1 MKNNNEKE
9 LKPRRYERLQGA
21 EWDKVKSN
29 YKLLYTYTSD
39 KGNIK
44 GIYQEINGKSRV
56 AHWLNEDEKKE
67 YLESVAKATKE
78 VIK

>member
-9 LKPRRYERLQGA
+9 LQPKRYERLQGD
-21 EWDKVKSN
+21 EWNKVKGN

-44 GIYQEINGKSRV
+44 GIYQEINGKKRV
-56 AHWLNEDEKKE
+56 SHWLNEEEKKA
-67 YLESVAKATKE
+67 YKE
-78 VIK
+78 EVK